1 MILRNLMP
9 VPAQVET
16 AAGELHFGAEVT
28 LRVNAPLL
36 TEGMIEE
43 YRGLWN
49 RYGMRLAA
57 LRVVRDGRLEEN
69 CAVLAAA
76 DIACPALAPG
86 DEYALTVTES
96 GAFVRGESAVG
107 LLHGLFTL
115 VQLVVP
121 IRLEGEADYAMPAVR
136 IHDRP
141 AIRGMRAIHLCVFPE
156 TTLLLLEKAIRL
168 AGMMKFTHV
177 VLEFW
182 GMLRYDTLPELAW
195 PRHAYSKEQIRP
207 LVRLIQDLGMEVI
220 PMLNHLGH
228 AAQCRSCYG
237 KHVVLDQNPA
247 RALLFEPDGW
257 TWCISNPETRRV
269 LRGLRQELIDLCG
282 SGKYFHLGC
291 DESYSYATCPIC
303 STQDTRRLLA
313 DYLNELTVELAAQGR
328 RPIIWGDQ
336 LLDTTVWKHPNIA
349 TSRPDQRTHEALPL
363 LDKRIVIADWQ
374 YSLTEPKAPT
384 MEHFMKQG
392 FDTLICPWDGHGNN
406 EAMGAA
412 ADQAHAFGFMATT
425 WDHLPEYLRLMPTV
439 AGSCWNGAGF
449 DAEKRGQC
457 SWTEIATM
465 LRKVMPKLPEY
476 HNAGWIGREVLEFD
490 ESVRRNLQ
498 P

>member
-303 STQDTRRLLA
+303 STQDTRRLESLEQQVAALTDENQSLLQQLA
-313 DYLNELTVELAAQGR
+313 QLELAKQEPA
-328 RPIIWGDQ
+328 
-336 LLDTTVWKHPNIA
+336 
-349 TSRPDQRTHEALPL
+349 
-363 LDKRIVIADWQ
+363 
-374 YSLTEPKAPT
+374 EPKAT
-384 MEHFMKQG
+384 AATVEELEAYRRAERVERTARERAKQIG
-392 FDTLICPWDGHGNN
+392 DRTAAVLGDAGSRVDGAAQRINEISN
-406 EAMGAA
+406 QILEQLNLLKEAMT
-412 ADQAHAFGFMATT
+412 DSHEAF
-425 WDHLPEYLRLMPTV
+425 E
-439 AGSCWNGAGF
+439 
-449 DAEKRGQC
+449 DASRVVEDLYPQG
-457 SWTEIATM
+457 E
-465 LRKVMPKLPEY
+465 
-476 HNAGWIGREVLEFD
+476 
-490 ESVRRNLQ
+490 
-498 P
+498 

>member
-49 RYGMRLAA
+49 RYGMRLAS

-76 DIACPALAPG
+76 ESACPALAPG

-303 STQDTRRLLA
+303 SAQDTRRLLA
-313 DYLNELTVELAAQGR
+313 DYLNELTGELAEQGR

-336 LLDTTVWKHPNIA
+336 LLDATVWKHPNIA

-363 LDKRIVIADWQ
+363 LDRRIVIADWQ
-374 YSLTEPKAPT
+374 YSLTEPEAPT
-384 MEHFMKQG
+384 MEHFMSQG
-392 FDTLICPWDGHGNN
+392 FDTVICPWDGHGNN

-465 LRKVMPKLPEY
+465 LRKVMPRLPEY
-476 HNAGWIGREVLEFD
+476 HNAGWVGREVLEFD

>member
-49 RYGMRLAA
+49 RYGMRLAS

-76 DIACPALAPG
+76 ESACPALAPG

-121 IRLEGEADYAMPAVR
+121 IRLDGEADYAMPAVR

-303 STQDTRRLLA
+303 SAQDTRRLLA
-313 DYLNELTVELAAQGR
+313 DYLNELTGELAAQGR

-336 LLDTTVWKHPNIA
+336 LLDATVWKHPNIA

-363 LDKRIVIADWQ
+363 LDRRIVIADWQ

-384 MEHFMKQG
+384 MEHFMSQG
-392 FDTLICPWDGHGNN
+392 FDTVICPWDGHGNN

-476 HNAGWIGREVLEFD
+476 HNAGWVGREVLEFD

>member
-16 AAGELHFGAEVT
+16 AAGELHFGAEIT

-49 RYGMRLAA
+49 RYGMRLAS

-76 DIACPALAPG
+76 ESACPALAPG

-303 STQDTRRLLA
+303 SAQDTRRLLA
-313 DYLNELTVELAAQGR
+313 DYLNELTGELAAQGR

-336 LLDTTVWKHPNIA
+336 LLDATVWKHPNIA

-363 LDKRIVIADWQ
+363 LDRRIVIADWQ

-384 MEHFMKQG
+384 MEHFMSQG
-392 FDTLICPWDGHGNN
+392 FDTVICPWDGHGNN

-476 HNAGWIGREVLEFD
+476 HNAGWVGREVLEFD

>member
-16 AAGELHFGAEVT
+16 ASGELHFGAEVT

-49 RYGMRLAA
+49 RYGMRLAS

-76 DIACPALAPG
+76 ESACPALAPG

-303 STQDTRRLLA
+303 SAQDTRRLLA
-313 DYLNELTVELAAQGR
+313 DYLNELTGELAAQGR

-336 LLDTTVWKHPNIA
+336 LLDATVWKHPNIA

-363 LDKRIVIADWQ
+363 LDRRIVIADWQ

-384 MEHFMKQG
+384 MEHFMSQG
-392 FDTLICPWDGHGNN
+392 FDTVICPWDGHGNN

-465 LRKVMPKLPEY
+465 LRKVMPRLPEY
-476 HNAGWIGREVLEFD
+476 HNAGWVGREVLEFD

>member
-9 VPAQVET
+9 VPASLSTQE
-16 AAGELHFGAEVT
+16 GELHFGAEAV
-28 LRVNAPLL
+28 LRVGDPLL

-43 YRGLWN
+43 YRGLWS
-49 RYGMRLAA
+49 RYGMRQNA
-57 LRVVRDGRLEEN
+57 LHVVRDERLEAH
-69 CAVLAAA
+69 CAVLEATEG
-76 DIACPALAPG
+76 ACPALQAG
-86 DEYALTVTES
+86 DEYALCVTER
-96 GAFVRGESAVG
+96 GAFVRGESTVG

-115 VQLVVP
+115 AQLIVP
-121 IRLEGEADYAMPAVR
+121 VCLQGVLDYALPAVE

-168 AGMMKFTHV
+168 AGMLKFTHV

-182 GMLRYDTLPELAW
+182 GTMRYDALPELAW

-207 LVRLIQDLGMEVI
+207 LVHLIQNLGMEVI

-228 AAQCRSCYG
+228 ASQSRSCYG
-237 KHVVLDQNPA
+237 KHVVLDQNPGK
-247 RALLFEPDGW
+247 ALLFEPDGW
-257 TWCISNPETRRV
+257 TWCISNPETKRL
-269 LRGLRQELIDLCG
+269 LRALRQELIDLCG

-303 STQDTRRLLA
+303 SQKDTRRLLA
-313 DYLNELTVELAAQGR
+313 DYLNELTEELAAQGR

-336 LLDTTVWKHPNIA
+336 LLDTAVWKHPNIA
-349 TSRPDQRTHEALPL
+349 TSRPDQRTHEVLPL

-374 YSLTEPKAPT
+374 YNLTEAKAPT
-384 MEHFMKQG
+384 MEHFMREG
-392 FDTLICPWDGHGNN
+392 FDTLICPWDAHGNN

-412 ADQAHAFGFMATT
+412 ADQAKAFGFLATT

-439 AGSCWNGAGF
+439 AGACWNGAAF

-465 LRKVMPKLPEY
+465 LRKVMPQLPEY
-476 HNAGWIGREVLEFD
+476 HNAGWVGREVLEFD
-490 ESVRRNLQ
+490 ESVRKNL
-498 P
+498 

>member
-9 VPAQVET
+9 VPVSVA
-16 AAGELHFGAEVT
+16 AKAGEFHFGAEAT

-43 YRGLWN
+43 YKGLWN
-49 RYGMRLAA
+49 RYGMRKNA
-57 LRVVRDGRLEEN
+57 LRVVRDERLQEN
-69 CAVLAAA
+69 CAVLCAAEH
-76 DIACPALAPG
+76 DCPALGAG
-86 DEYALTVTES
+86 DEYALTVTEK

-121 IRLEGEADYAMPAVR
+121 VALDDRPDYALPAVE
-136 IHDRP
+136 IHDHP
-141 AIRGMRAIHLCVFPE
+141 AIAGMRAIHLCVFPE
-156 TTLLLLEKAIRL
+156 TTLILLEKAIRL

-182 GMLRYDTLPELAW
+182 GTMRYDALPELAW
-195 PRHAYSKEQIRP
+195 PKHAYSKEQIRP

-237 KHVVLDQNPA
+237 KHVVLDQNPG

-269 LRGLRQELIDLCG
+269 LRALRQELIELCG

-291 DESYSYATCPIC
+291 DESYSYATCPLC
-303 STQDTRRLLA
+303 SGKDTRKLLA
-313 DYLNELTVELAAQGR
+313 DYLNELTGELAAQGR

-363 LDKRIVIADWQ
+363 LDRRIVIADWQ
-374 YSLTEPKAPT
+374 YSLTEEEKIRSA
-384 MEHFMKQG
+384 ELFREKG
-392 FDTLICPWDGHGNN
+392 FDVVLCPWDGG
-406 EAMGAA
+406 GAKNTVCLA
-412 ADQAHAFGFMATT
+412 KAVDRQHLSGLMVTT
-425 WDHLPEYLRLMPTV
+425 WHHLPTMMMHFPDHLS
-439 AGSCWNGAGF
+439 AAWNGADYAPDPHVPF
-449 DAEKRGQC
+449 T
-457 SWTEIATM
+457 SSVLI
-465 LRKVMPKLPEY
+465 RKLMPKPSRFEDSGFY
-476 HNAGWIGREVLEFD
+476 SWEVD
-490 ESVRRNLQ
+490 STYTVN